1 LPNKKGKV
9 DASVHPRAGPSNRQ
23 LWTCCRRAARG
34 RDLVLS
40 RREPLPTMLVPPA
53 PPNQATRGRG
63 LPRAAF
69 ALYRHDHAPPV
80 WQMARSSTFGAR
92 GRLPV
97 LPIPPTGRWSA
108 GCEGDDDHGPLVY
121 WPASITTGSS
131 LPRLH
136 HTGGELNEE
145 PRQTSSQLC
154 PDLVPT
160 ASCTRGCCTVYRRS
174 TPCRPPDLDERGVKM
189 QAGAPADARQVAATA
204 CGHITTSLR
213 VPVTP

>member
-63 LPRAAF
+63 LPHAAF

-160 ASCTRGCCTVYRRS
+160 ASCTDDVAPSTAAPPRAVRRIWMREES
-174 TPCRPPDLDERGVKM
+174 RC
-189 QAGAPADARQVAATA
+189 RQVRLRTP
-204 CGHITTSLR
+204 GRSLQ
-213 VPVTP
+213 PPAGI